1 MDVIVRKYKH
11 EIYAVYSKI
20 SKTIKRVYL
29 RKKKIIILMTDINNF
44 FRLIVGLKL

>member
-1 MDVIVRKYKH
+1 MEEFIVRKYKH

-29 RKKKIIILMTDINNF
+29 KKR
-44 FRLIVGLKL
+44 RLYF

>member
-20 SKTIKRVYL
+20 SKTIKRIYL
-29 RKKKIIILMTDINNF
+29 RKEDYTSND
-44 FRLIVGLKL
+44 GYQ